1 MNTLTP
7 KTKDFTK
14 DGTPWELRP
23 PEGKTW
29 TLQSVI
35 MTFDSNIQY
44 DKGSS
49 DMLVKLYAHGNDE
62 PCKPIHRYS
71 DLIDW
76 IENATYH
83 TRYDGL
89 VEDSIHKFQIN
100 FSVKPVLGANSP
112 LSHLTIEME
121 DGEPIKAQD
130 GGEAKRARGEY
141 FITEF

>member
-1 MNTLTP
+1 MSTLTP

-35 MTFDSNIQY
+35 MTFDANIKY
-44 DKGSS
+44 DETTA
-49 DMLVKLYAHGNDE
+49 DMLVKLYAHGKDE
-62 PCKPIHRYS
+62 PYQQHRYS

-89 VEDSIHKFQIN
+89 VDGSIHKFQIN
-100 FSVKPVLGANSP
+100 FSEKPVLGFLGG

-121 DGEPIKAQD
+121 DGLPIKAL
-130 GGEAKRARGEY
+130 GGGIAKRARGEY
-141 FITEF
+141 IISED